1 MGLLR
6 PDGPGAPSL
15 DAAKWGTWGLGLPRP
30 RPDKL
35 GVPPPRRPS
44 RPAGPRAAPKLP
56 TRRRPVPAV
65 PAPRTEQNLRRPDK
79 SARGPG
85 TPRELPAP
93 PGAPPRPAP
102 AATPHPAGPAQALGA
117 QLGLRPGKLRSGPH
131 AVCGH
136 SLGSESPKPPPRTA
150 SPRRRLA
157 PTEVGGGSGRACAT
171 APGSGGRSDLRPGL
185 AVGVGVRAPEAVSPR
200 PPQVHPPVSPTSLPT
215 VAPSAHSPASRAR
228 DPLSSLRRADNSWME
243 PWPVTPVAPP
253 EQGRDG

>member
-1 MGLLR
+1 M
-6 PDGPGAPSL
+6 
-15 DAAKWGTWGLGLPRP
+15 PRP

-200 PPQVHPPVSPTSLPT
+200 PPQVHPPRLSHFP
-215 VAPSAHSPASRAR
+215 AHSRPLRALTGLARPGPAQQSPPRRQLLDGAVAGDTSGATRAGQGRVASRR
-228 DPLSSLRRADNSWME
+228 SREWRRRCAAE
-243 PWPVTPVAPP
+243 
-253 EQGRDG
+253 